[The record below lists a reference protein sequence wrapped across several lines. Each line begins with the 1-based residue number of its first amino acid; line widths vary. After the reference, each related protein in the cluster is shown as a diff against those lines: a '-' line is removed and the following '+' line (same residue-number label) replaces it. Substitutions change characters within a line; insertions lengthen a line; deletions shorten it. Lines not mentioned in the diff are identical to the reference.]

1 MFPLRVKC
9 NISNVVALDTVTMTS
24 TEQCH
29 AGVLF
34 ELPRN
39 QSYADSVSLANHMTL
54 RNACIDYRDSHGISW
69 VQSIAPEMSG
79 AISDKEVPCMNK
91 FDNIVGHVV
100 NNKILCFPIQLCNSP
115 VDLISILSSSVLR
128 TVSHGRLWSLM
139 GTVMYTCNGN
149 QKWTTRDRHVT
160 PEESYILSIIAEAPT
175 SPVSAST
182 VHAVLE
188 AQHFD
193 SGSDYDDVFRF
204 PHGASPSAGL
214 IGTLHDNQ
222 CIDMSPAD
230 ERNKPN
236 ITARDYLSEYKGFI
250 CAGHTSHSV
259 EAGRI
264 RRVTCDVRVRVLSNK
279 LLHDLNELSTALT
292 NTSTSNDT
300 TWTLFCMGY
309 YVGITSSELI
319 VILGY
324 HKSVS
329 IARLTT
335 FSVHVDHDARLV
347 TLSISSGTLLKL
359 CSNECWADNV
369 EVYKSSL
376 TRSGIAPVIDTDGAD
391 QLRACFSGFFNLI
404 PFISSD
410 RAPRPLISSVQTPQA
425 VCLPWCPGTAAV
437 SPCYTFKPMITTPMY
452 GQVLTDI
459 ESDMS
464 NVSSHLPGENVMTL
478 YLNLPGNYEDAILVS
493 KRYIDNGGFSTMS
506 VCVYSLPLNEYIP
519 PPGSRLCAI
528 LSRWWKSPCQPG
540 CKHTVDD
547 ITTTRRYATGYVSTG
562 VIISITRQPTGSV
575 SVRVRSHQQLQQ
587 GDKLSTGHGQKG
599 VAVICNYDD
608 MPIAYHPKH
617 GTIVPDVVVAMSS
630 VVTRQTNG
638 QLYETAASLSAMANK
653 SDVPVIVSASDVAD
667 IGDEFTVT
675 DGLTGTL
682 HTTAVIDDNGNIN
695 MEPTRASMGFV
706 RMFNQTQMTRERHH
720 VSHIAPGSRSVRT
733 QTGRT
738 AGGAVAWGE
747 MEVQALSSSGLQHCN
762 AEIVSR
768 GDRSLCSVC
777 VSCQRLGPLCTCT
790 NQDNHVSTTISEDLK
805 TLDITSY
812 ISHGT
817 SFKYVVAPEP

>member
-1 MFPLRVKC
+1 MSIKC
-9 NISNVVALDTVTMTS
+9 NNSNVVAVDTVTMTS
-24 TEQCH
+24 TKQSN
-29 AGVLF
+29 AGMLF

-39 QSYADSVSLANHMTL
+39 QSYADGVSLINHMTL
-54 RNACIDYRDSHGISW
+54 RNACIDYRDSNGVSW
-69 VQSIAPEMSG
+69 VNSIAPEMSG
-79 AISDKEVPCMNK
+79 ATSDKEVPCMNK
-91 FDNIVGHVV
+91 FDNVVGHMV
-100 NNKILCFPIQLCNSP
+100 NNQIICFPIQLCNSP
-115 VDLISILSSSVLR
+115 VDLIITLCSSVQQ
-128 TVSHGRLWSLM
+128 TINHGRLWSLM
-139 GTVMYTCNGN
+139 GTVSYTCDDGG
-149 QKWTTRDRHVT
+149 KWTVKNRYAT
-160 PEESYILSIIAEAPT
+160 PEESYILNIVNEAPV
-175 SPVSAST
+175 SPISAST

-188 AQHFD
+188 AHHFTN
-193 SGSDYDDVFRF
+193 SSNYGDVFKF

-230 ERNKPN
+230 EKNKPN
-236 ITARDYLSEYKGFI
+236 VAARAYLPEYKGFI

-264 RRVTCDVRVRVLSNK
+264 RRVTCDVRVRVLSDR
-279 LLHDLNELSTALT
+279 LLDDLDELSMLLAGA
-292 NTSTSNDT
+292 NSEGNP

-309 YVGITSSELI
+309 YVGITSSEF
-319 VILGY
+319 VTILKY

-329 IARLTT
+329 TTRLTA
-335 FSVHVDHDARLV
+335 FSVHVNADSKLI

-369 EVYKSSL
+369 EVYHSSL
-376 TRSGIAPVIDTDGAD
+376 TRSGVAPVIDTEGPD
-391 QLRACFSGFFNLI
+391 QLRACFSGFFNLV

-437 SPCYTFKPMITTPMY
+437 SPCYTFKPMITTQMY
-452 GQVLTDI
+452 GQVFTEI
-459 ESDMS
+459 ENDES
-464 NVSSHLPGENVMTL
+464 NLSSYLPGENVMTL
-478 YLNLPGNYEDAILVS
+478 YLNLPGNYEDAMLVS

-506 VCVYSLPLNEYIP
+506 VCVYLLPLNEYVP
-519 PPGSRLCAI
+519 PPGSTLCAK
-528 LSRWWKSPCQPG
+528 LSKWWKSPCQPG
-540 CKHTVDD
+540 CKHTMDYA
-547 ITTTRRYATGYVSTG
+547 TTTRQYVTGYVATG
-562 VIISITRQPTGSV
+562 VVISITRLPTGNV

-599 VAVICNYDD
+599 IANILNYED
-608 MPIAYHPKH
+608 MPIARHPKH

-630 VVTRQTNG
+630 IVTRQTNG
-638 QLYETAASLSAMANK
+638 QLYEIAASLSAMANK
-653 SDVPVIVSASDVAD
+653 CNLPVIVNACDVAD
-667 IGDEFTVT
+667 VGDEFTVI
-675 DGLTGTL
+675 DGSTGMPF
-682 HTTAVIDDNGNIN
+682 TTAITDDNGNIK
-695 MEPTRASMGFV
+695 MEPTKASMGFV

-720 VSHIAPGSRSVRT
+720 VSHITPGSRSVRT

-747 MEVQALSSSGLQHCN
+747 MEIQALSSSGLQHCN

-768 GDRSLCSVC
+768 GDRSVCSVC

-790 NQDNHVSTTISEDLK
+790 NDDNHVLTTISEDLK

-812 ISHGT
+812 ISHNT
-817 SFKYVVAPEP
+817 SFKYVITPEP